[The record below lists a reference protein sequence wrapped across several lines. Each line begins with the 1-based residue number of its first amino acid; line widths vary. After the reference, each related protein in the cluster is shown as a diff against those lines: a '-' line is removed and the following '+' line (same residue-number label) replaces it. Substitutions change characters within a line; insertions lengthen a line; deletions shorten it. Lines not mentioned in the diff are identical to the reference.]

1 MQIYD
6 HSVIYLH
13 CNSSEYKSKETIIM
27 AKGEE
32 TRQFIIEKAAPI
44 FNTKG
49 IAATAMSD
57 IMEATKLSK
66 GSMYVHFE
74 NKEVLACAAVDYNMK
89 VLGDKLMA
97 KLAKCKTAKEELFTF
112 IDFFSN
118 AVNPPLT
125 GGCPLL
131 NFGTE
136 ADDTNPVIRE
146 KINKGINLNQQLL
159 ENSINKGI
167 ANGEFKPSWN
177 AADFAT
183 VMVAMMEGG
192 HLMSRMSG
200 NNGKMIIV
208 ANTLKSMIEE
218 NNL

>member
-1 MQIYD
+1 
-6 HSVIYLH
+6 
-13 CNSSEYKSKETIIM
+13 M
-27 AKGEE
+27 ATKGEE

-66 GSMYVHFE
+66 GSLYVHFE

-89 VLGDKLMA
+89 VLGDKLLV
-97 KLAKCKTAKEELFTF
+97 KISKFKTAKDQLFAY

-118 AVNPPLT
+118 AVNPPLK

-136 ADDTNPVIRE
+136 ADDTNPVVKE
-146 KINKGINLNQQLL
+146 KINKGIQLNQQLL
-159 ENSINKGI
+159 ENTIKKGI
-167 ANGEFKPSWN
+167 DKGEFKPQWN
-177 AADFAT
+177 AAEFAI
-183 VMVAMMEGG
+183 MVFAMMEGA

-200 NNGKMIIV
+200 NNDNMNIITNV
-208 ANTLKSMIEE
+208 LKKMIEE
-218 NNL
+218 NSL

>member
-1 MQIYD
+1 M
-6 HSVIYLH
+6 
-13 CNSSEYKSKETIIM
+13 T
-27 AKGEE
+27 KGEE
-32 TRQFIIEKAAPI
+32 TRQFIIEKASPI

-74 NKEVLACAAVDYNMK
+74 NKDVLACAAVDHNIK
-89 VLGDKLMA
+89 ILGDKLLSEIS
-97 KLAKCKTAKEELFTF
+97 KSKTAKDELFTY

-136 ADDTNPVIRE
+136 ADDTNPIVKE
-146 KINKGINLNQQLL
+146 KINKGIQYTQQLL
-159 ENSINKGI
+159 VNIIIKGI
-167 ANGEFKPSWN
+167 ENGEFKPDWN
-177 AADFAT
+177 AEDFGT
-183 VMVAMMEGG
+183 VIFAMMEGG

-200 NNGKMIIV
+200 NNDKMKVITK
-208 ANTLKSMIEE
+208 TLKNMIEE
-218 NNL
+218 NSL

>member
-1 MQIYD
+1 
-6 HSVIYLH
+6 
-13 CNSSEYKSKETIIM
+13 M

-49 IAATAMSD
+49 IAATSMSD

-74 NKEVLACAAVDYNMK
+74 NKEVLACAAVEHNMQMLSDQLQK
-89 VLGDKLMA
+89 TLSRFKTSREQL
-97 KLAKCKTAKEELFTF
+97 LAY
-112 IDFFSN
+112 IDFFSDPN
-118 AVNPPLT
+118 HPPVV

-136 ADDTNPVIRE
+136 ADDTNPIVKE
-146 KINKGINLNQQLL
+146 KVNRGIKRGKKLL
-159 ENSINKGI
+159 SGIIEKGI
-167 ANGEFKPSWN
+167 ANKEFRADWN
-177 AADFAT
+177 ASDFAT
-183 VMVAMMEGG
+183 VVFAMLEGG

-200 NNGKMIIV
+200 NNDTMKIIG
-208 ANTLKSMIEE
+208 NNLKKIIEE
-218 NNL
+218 NTV

>member
-1 MQIYD
+1 
-6 HSVIYLH
+6 
-13 CNSSEYKSKETIIM
+13 M

-49 IAATAMSD
+49 IAATSMSD

-74 NKEVLACAAVDYNMK
+74 NKEVLACAAVDHNMK
-89 VLGDKLMA
+89 VLGDKLVSEVS
-97 KLAKCKTAKEELFTF
+97 KGKTAKDELFAY

-136 ADDTNPVIRE
+136 ADDTNPIVKE
-146 KINKGINLNQQLL
+146 KINKGCNANQQLL
-159 ENSINKGI
+159 ASSVNKGI
-167 ANGEFKPSWN
+167 ANGEFKPNWN
-177 AADFAT
+177 AEEFALI
-183 VMVAMMEGG
+183 MFAMMEGG
-192 HLMSRMSG
+192 HLISRMSG
-200 NNGKMIIV
+200 NNDKMKIITK
-208 ANTLKSMIEE
+208 TLKNLIEE
-218 NNL
+218 NSL

>member
-1 MQIYD
+1 
-6 HSVIYLH
+6 
-13 CNSSEYKSKETIIM
+13 M

-49 IAATAMSD
+49 IAATSMSD

-74 NKEVLACAAVDYNMK
+74 NKEVLACAAVEHNMQMLSDQLQK
-89 VLGDKLMA
+89 TLSRFKTSREQL
-97 KLAKCKTAKEELFTF
+97 LAY
-112 IDFFSN
+112 IDFFSDPN
-118 AVNPPLT
+118 HPPVV

-136 ADDTNPVIRE
+136 ADDTNPVVKE
-146 KINKGINLNQQLL
+146 KVNRGIKQGEKLL
-159 ENSINKGI
+159 SGIIEKGI
-167 ANGEFKPSWN
+167 ANKEFRADWN
-177 AADFAT
+177 ASDFAT
-183 VMVAMMEGG
+183 VVFAMLEGG

-200 NNGKMIIV
+200 NNDTMKIIG
-208 ANTLKSMIEE
+208 NNLKKIIEE
-218 NNL
+218 NTV

>member
-1 MQIYD
+1 
-6 HSVIYLH
+6 
-13 CNSSEYKSKETIIM
+13 M

-66 GSMYVHFE
+66 GSMYVHFD

-97 KLAKCKTAKEELFTF
+97 KISKCKTAKEELFTY

-136 ADDTNPVIRE
+136 ADDTNPVIKE
-146 KINKGINLNQQLL
+146 KINKGININEQLL
-159 ENSINKGI
+159 ENIIKKGI
-167 ANGEFKPSWN
+167 TNSEFKSDWN
-177 AADFAT
+177 GANFAT

-200 NNGKMIIV
+200 NNDKMIVV
-208 ANTLKSMIEE
+208 ANTLKSIVEE
-218 NNL
+218 NSL

>member
-1 MQIYD
+1 
-6 HSVIYLH
+6 
-13 CNSSEYKSKETIIM
+13 M

-97 KLAKCKTAKEELFTF
+97 RLAKSKTAKEELFTY

-136 ADDTNPVIRE
+136 ADDTNPVIKE
-146 KINKGINLNQQLL
+146 KVNKGINLNQKLL
-159 ENSINKGI
+159 EASISKGI
-167 ANGEFKPSWN
+167 ANSEFRADWN
-177 AADFAT
+177 AIEFAT
-183 VMVAMMEGG
+183 VIVAMMEGG
-192 HLMSRMSG
+192 HLISRMSG
-200 NNGKMIIV
+200 NNDKMKIITS
-208 ANTLKSMIEE
+208 TLKSMIEE
-218 NNL
+218 NSL

>member
-1 MQIYD
+1 
-6 HSVIYLH
+6 
-13 CNSSEYKSKETIIM
+13 M

-49 IAATAMSD
+49 IAATSMSD

-74 NKEVLACAAVDYNMK
+74 NKEVLACAAVEHNMQMLSDQLQK
-89 VLGDKLMA
+89 TLSRFKTSREQL
-97 KLAKCKTAKEELFTF
+97 LAY
-112 IDFFSN
+112 IDFFSDPN
-118 AVNPPLT
+118 HPPVV

-136 ADDTNPVIRE
+136 ADDTNPIVKE
-146 KINKGINLNQQLL
+146 KVNRGIKQGEKLLSGIIEKGIV
-159 ENSINKGI
+159 NK
-167 ANGEFKPSWN
+167 EFRADWN
-177 AADFAT
+177 ASDFAT
-183 VMVAMMEGG
+183 VVFAMLEGG

-200 NNGKMIIV
+200 NNDTMKIIG
-208 ANTLKSMIEE
+208 NNLKKIIEE
-218 NNL
+218 NTV

>member
-1 MQIYD
+1 
-6 HSVIYLH
+6 
-13 CNSSEYKSKETIIM
+13 M

-49 IAATAMSD
+49 IAATSMSD

-74 NKEVLACAAVDYNMK
+74 NKEVLACAAVEHNMQMLSNQLQK
-89 VLGDKLMA
+89 TLSRFKTSREQL
-97 KLAKCKTAKEELFTF
+97 LAY
-112 IDFFSN
+112 IDFFSDPN
-118 AVNPPLT
+118 HPPVV

-136 ADDTNPVIRE
+136 ADDTNPIVKE
-146 KINKGINLNQQLL
+146 KVNRGIKQGEKLL
-159 ENSINKGI
+159 SGIIEKGI
-167 ANGEFKPSWN
+167 ANKEFRADWN
-177 AADFAT
+177 ASDFAT
-183 VMVAMMEGG
+183 VVFAMLEGG

-200 NNGKMIIV
+200 NNDTMKIIG
-208 ANTLKSMIEE
+208 NNLKKIIEE
-218 NNL
+218 NTV

>member
-1 MQIYD
+1 M
-6 HSVIYLH
+6 
-13 CNSSEYKSKETIIM
+13 T
-27 AKGEE
+27 KGEE

-49 IAATAMSD
+49 IAATSMSD

-74 NKEVLACAAVDYNMK
+74 NKDVLACAAVDHNMK
-89 VLGDKLMA
+89 ILNSKLEA
-97 KLAKCKTAKEELFTF
+97 EIVKAKTAKEQLFAY

-118 AVNPPLT
+118 PINPPVI

-136 ADDTNPVIRE
+136 ADDTNPVVKE
-146 KINKGINLNQQLL
+146 KVNRVIQRGQSLLTSIMEKGIS
-159 ENSINKGI
+159 E
-167 ANGEFKPSWN
+167 GEFNPNGK
-177 AADFAT
+177 ARELAT
-183 VMVAMMEGG
+183 VIFAMLEGG

-200 NNGKMIIV
+200 NNESMKTIVATLKKMISE
-208 ANTLKSMIEE
+208 K
-218 NNL
+218 

>member
-1 MQIYD
+1 M
-6 HSVIYLH
+6 
-13 CNSSEYKSKETIIM
+13 T
-27 AKGEE
+27 KGEE
-32 TRQFIIEKAAPI
+32 TKQFILEKAAPI

-74 NKEVLACAAVDYNMK
+74 NKDVLACAAVDHNMK
-89 VLGDKLMA
+89 ILGDKLIA
-97 KLAKCKTAKEELFTF
+97 QISKAKTAKEELYTY
-112 IDFFSN
+112 IEFFSN

-136 ADDTNPVIRE
+136 ADDTNPVVKE
-146 KINKGINLNQQLL
+146 KINKGIQLNQQLL
-159 ENSINKGI
+159 ENSITKGI
-167 ANGEFKPSWN
+167 ANGEFKADWN
-177 AADFAT
+177 AEDFAT
-183 VMVAMMEGG
+183 VIFAMMEGG

-200 NNGKMIIV
+200 NNDKMKVIIK
-208 ANTLKSMIEE
+208 TLKNLIEE
-218 NNL
+218 NSI

>member
-1 MQIYD
+1 M
-6 HSVIYLH
+6 
-13 CNSSEYKSKETIIM
+13 T
-27 AKGEE
+27 KGEE
-32 TRQFIIEKAAPI
+32 TKQFIIEKAAPI

-74 NKEVLACAAVDYNMK
+74 NKDVLACAAVDHNMK
-89 VLGDKLMA
+89 ILGDKLIA
-97 KLAKCKTAKEELFTF
+97 QISKAKTAKEELYTY
-112 IDFFSN
+112 IEFFSN

-136 ADDTNPVIRE
+136 ADDTNPVVKE
-146 KINKGINLNQQLL
+146 KINKGIQLNQQLL
-159 ENSINKGI
+159 ENGITKGI
-167 ANGEFKPSWN
+167 ANGEFKSDWN
-177 AADFAT
+177 AGDFAT
-183 VMVAMMEGG
+183 VMFAMMEGG

-200 NNGKMIIV
+200 NNDKMKVIIK
-208 ANTLKSMIEE
+208 TLKNLIEE
-218 NNL
+218 NSI

>member
-1 MQIYD
+1 MTNRSYIC
-6 HSVIYLH
+6 II
-13 CNSSEYKSKETIIM
+13 NREYIM
-27 AKGEE
+27 TKGEE

-49 IAATAMSD
+49 IAATSMSD

-74 NKEVLACAAVDYNMK
+74 NKDVLACAAVDHNMK
-89 VLGDKLMA
+89 ILNSKLEA
-97 KLAKCKTAKEELFTF
+97 EIVKAKTAKEQLFAY

-118 AVNPPLT
+118 PINPPVI

-136 ADDTNPVIRE
+136 ADDTNPVVKE
-146 KINKGINLNQQLL
+146 KVNRVIQRGQSLLTSIMEKGIS
-159 ENSINKGI
+159 E
-167 ANGEFKPSWN
+167 GEFNPNGK
-177 AADFAT
+177 ARELAT
-183 VMVAMMEGG
+183 VIFAMLEGG

-200 NNGKMIIV
+200 NNESMKTIVATLKKMISE
-208 ANTLKSMIEE
+208 K
-218 NNL
+218 

>member
-1 MQIYD
+1 
-6 HSVIYLH
+6 
-13 CNSSEYKSKETIIM
+13 M

-49 IAATAMSD
+49 IAATSMSD

-74 NKEVLACAAVDYNMK
+74 NKEVLACAAVEHNMK
-89 VLGDKLMA
+89 MLSDQLQ
-97 KLAKCKTAKEELFTF
+97 KTLSRFKTSKEQLFAY
-112 IDFFSN
+112 IDFFSDPN
-118 AVNPPLT
+118 HPPVV

-136 ADDTNPVIRE
+136 ADDTNPIVKE
-146 KINKGINLNQQLL
+146 KVNRGIKQGEELLSGIIEKGIINK
-159 ENSINKGI
+159 
-167 ANGEFKPSWN
+167 EFRAEWN
-177 AADFAT
+177 PADFAT
-183 VMVAMMEGG
+183 VLFAMLEGG

-200 NNGKMIIV
+200 SNEKIEII
-208 ANTLKSMIEE
+208 ANSLKKNIEE
-218 NNL
+218 NSV

>member
-1 MQIYD
+1 
-6 HSVIYLH
+6 
-13 CNSSEYKSKETIIM
+13 M

-49 IAATAMSD
+49 IAATSMSD

-74 NKEVLACAAVDYNMK
+74 NKEVLACAAVDHNIKMLNTKIQTAISKY
-89 VLGDKLMA
+89 
-97 KLAKCKTAKEELFTF
+97 KTSKEQLFAY

-118 AVNPPLT
+118 PLQPPVF

-136 ADDTNPVIRE
+136 ADDTNPIVKEKVNTVIRS
-146 KINKGINLNQQLL
+146 GQVLL
-159 ENSINKGI
+159 SGLVEKGI
-167 ANGEFKPSWN
+167 ANGEFKTDLKPG
-177 AADFAT
+177 DFAT
-183 VMVAMMEGG
+183 VMFAMLEGG

-200 NNGKMIIV
+200 NNDKMEIIV
-208 ANTLKSMIEE
+208 KTLK
-218 NNL
+218 NLIDQNSI

>member
-1 MQIYD
+1 
-6 HSVIYLH
+6 
-13 CNSSEYKSKETIIM
+13 M

-49 IAATAMSD
+49 IAATSMSD

-74 NKEVLACAAVDYNMK
+74 NKEVLACAAVDHNVK
-89 VLGDKLMA
+89 VLTA
-97 KLAKCKTAKEELFTF
+97 KLQAALSKPKTSKEQLFAY

-118 AVNPPLT
+118 PLESPLI
-125 GGCPLL
+125 GGCPIL

-136 ADDTNPVIRE
+136 ADDTNPVVKKKVNNAIHTA
-146 KINKGINLNQQLL
+146 QQLL
-159 ENSINKGI
+159 SGIAEKGI
-167 ANGEFKPSWN
+167 VNGEFKTDLKP
-177 AADFAT
+177 ADFAT
-183 VMVAMMEGG
+183 VMFAMLEGG

-200 NNGKMIIV
+200 NNDKMEVIV
-208 ANTLKSMIEE
+208 KTLK
-218 NNL
+218 NLIDQNSI

>member
-1 MQIYD
+1 M
-6 HSVIYLH
+6 
-13 CNSSEYKSKETIIM
+13 T
-27 AKGEE
+27 KGEE

-49 IAATAMSD
+49 IAATSMSD

-74 NKEVLACAAVDYNMK
+74 NKDVLACAAVDHNMK
-89 VLGDKLMA
+89 VLSSKLQA
-97 KLAKCKTAKEELFTF
+97 EITQGKSATEQLYAY

-118 AVNPPLT
+118 PINPPLI

-136 ADDTNPVIRE
+136 ADDTNPIVKE
-146 KINKGINLNQQLL
+146 KVNSAIKRGQQLL
-159 ENSINKGI
+159 TSIIEKGI
-167 ANGEFKPSWN
+167 SDKEFDPKWN
-177 AADFAT
+177 AAEFSTVLFA
-183 VMVAMMEGG
+183 MLEGG

-200 NNGKMIIV
+200 NNENMNTIV
-208 ANTLKSMIEE
+208 QTLKKNISEKRI
-218 NNL
+218 

>member
-1 MQIYD
+1 M
-6 HSVIYLH
+6 S
-13 CNSSEYKSKETIIM
+13 
-27 AKGEE
+27 KGEE

-74 NKEVLACAAVDYNMK
+74 NKDVLACAAVDHNMK
-89 VLGDKLMA
+89 ILNSKLQA
-97 KLAKCKTAKEELFTF
+97 ALSKSKTAKEQLITY

-118 AVNPPLT
+118 PLNPPVI

-136 ADDTNPVIRE
+136 ADDTNPIIKE
-146 KINKGINLNQQLL
+146 KVNHAIKSAQRLL
-159 ENSINKGI
+159 ESLITKGI

-177 AADFAT
+177 ASEFAT
-183 VMVAMMEGG
+183 AMFAMLEGG

-200 NNGKMIIV
+200 INDNMKSISK
-208 ANTLKSMIEE
+208 TLKILIEE
-218 NNL
+218 NSL